1 MSISFRN
8 PAIFIIL
15 FFLTG
20 FSVLHGQNV
29 QLQGQV
35 MDTIKNPIP
44 YTNLIATPLVE
55 NLNITFAITDIKG
68 QYRLNLRVAT
78 PYKIEI
84 SHLGFS
90 KLIDTVNIT
99 QGTKKIYILQESSEL
114 LEQVIINQKMAII
127 VKEDTIIYRTNQFKT
142 GEERKLREVLKK
154 LPGVEVDR
162 DGNVK
167 VNGKKVTK
175 LMVEGKTFF
184 TGDTKLAVNNIPAD
198 AVDEIV
204 VLDNYS
210 EVAFLKGLIDSD
222 QMALNI
228 ILKEDKKEFVF
239 GDLEAGGGVEE
250 RFLLHPT
257 LFYYGPKTAINV
269 IGDINNIGKKSF
281 TLNDYINFEG
291 GFTSLL
297 DGSTSFADL
306 YNSDFAQFLNQENFV
321 YQKNDFGAGSISQQL
336 SRTVRLE
343 AFSIVNKGKTDT
355 QNINTINYLTND
367 AVDENRKTFTSN
379 NVVFTLNKLKLRYQ
393 PDDETDLAYDA
404 FIKTSKGDALQDI
417 ISFATEDSTSTNTL
431 QQLKNVSVKQE
442 IRFNKR
448 FSYEHTSTVTAN
460 YSYSI
465 QENDYDWLFNQP
477 VFNNLIPFEEEESG
491 FFNILQNTS
500 TTKHKANIN
509 LKHYWILDKFNH
521 IYPQVGFRF
530 LDESFTSLD
539 SQLLQDGSINGF
551 QENGFNNDT
560 NFRLNE
566 YYIGVQYKVKI
577 GNFIFKLGLMH
588 HFYFWKANQFSEEIA
603 NKQKN
608 VWLPELNIKYE
619 LSSAEKIEFDYQL
632 KSGFANVQQY
642 ANRLRLASFNQ
653 LYRGNEDL
661 ENELYHAARLSY
673 SQFNLYKGVYINA
686 NLSYTKREKSIRNTT
701 QIEGIEQVNT
711 SIYTSLPENN
721 YVFTGSFGKQLGDY
735 RLTLLGNLNLT
746 DYTRI
751 VNDDLIDYQSN
762 NYGYTL
768 KAETRFK
775 VWPNFEIG
783 WEQQLSNFK
792 SENSENKFTQINPY
806 ATLDWDFLNDFIL
819 SADYSYNYYKNL
831 NTNQIN
837 QFNIGNLSLYYN
849 QEDSPWG
856 FEIDV
861 DNIFDVRYKNEN
873 FFNQFLVMDTNIFI
887 QPRTILFKLSY
898 KL

>member
-1 MSISFRN
+1 
-8 PAIFIIL
+8 
-15 FFLTG
+15 
-20 FSVLHGQNV
+20 
-29 QLQGQV
+29 

-99 QGTKKIYILQESSEL
+99 QDTKKTYTLQESSEL

-127 VKEDTIIYRTNQFKT
+127 VKEDTIIYRTDQFKT
-142 GEERKLREVLKK
+142 GEDRKLREVLKR

-228 ILKEDKKEFVF
+228 ILKEGKKEFVF

-291 GFTSLL
+291 GFASLL
-297 DGSTSFADL
+297 EGSTSFTDL

-336 SRTVRLE
+336 SPTVRLE

-355 QNINTINYLTND
+355 QNSNTINYLTDD
-367 AVDENRKTFTSN
+367 AVDENRETFTNN
-379 NVVFTLNKLKLRYQ
+379 NVVFTLNKFKLRYQ
-393 PDDETDLAYDA
+393 PDTETDLAYDA
-404 FIKTSKGDALQDI
+404 FIKTSKGDALLDI
-417 ISFATEDSTSTNTL
+417 NSFTTEDDSTITNTL

-442 IRFNKR
+442 IRFNKQ
-448 FSYEHTSTVTAN
+448 FSYEHTSTITAN

-477 VFNNLIPFEEEESG
+477 VFNNLIPFEEESG

-500 TTKHKANIN
+500 AIKHQANIN

-521 IYPQVGFRF
+521 IYPRVGLRF
-530 LDESFTSLD
+530 LDESFTTLD

-560 NFRLNE
+560 NFRLNDN
-566 YYIGVQYKVKI
+566 YIGLQYKVKT
-577 GNFIFKLGLMH
+577 GNFIFKPGLMY
-588 HFYFWKANQFSEEIA
+588 HFYFWKVNQFSEESA
-603 NKQKN
+603 NKQKS
-608 VWLPELNIKYE
+608 VLLPELNMKYE

-632 KSGFANVQQY
+632 KTGFSNVQQY

-653 LYRGNEDL
+653 LYQGNEDL

-673 SQFNLYKGVYINA
+673 RQFNLYKGVYINA

-701 QIEGIEQVNT
+701 QIEGIEQINT
-711 SIYTSLPENN
+711 SIYTSLPENS

-751 VNDDLIDYQSN
+751 INDDLIDFKSN
-762 NYGYTL
+762 NHSYTL
-768 KAETRFK
+768 KAETHFK
-775 VWPNFEIG
+775 DWPNFEIG

-806 ATLDWDFLNDFIL
+806 ATLDWDFLNGFIL

-873 FFNQFLVMDTNIFI
+873 FFNQFLIMDTNIFI
-887 QPRTILFKLSY
+887 QPRTILFILSY
-898 KL
+898 KF

>member
-1 MSISFRN
+1 
-8 PAIFIIL
+8 
-15 FFLTG
+15 
-20 FSVLHGQNV
+20 
-29 QLQGQV
+29 
-35 MDTIKNPIP
+35 MDTIKNPIT

-55 NLNITFAITDIKG
+55 NLNITFAITDTDGNYK
-68 QYRLNLRVAT
+68 LNLRVGT

-90 KLIDTVNIT
+90 KLTDTVDIT
-99 QGTKKIYILQESSEL
+99 QDTNKTYTLQERSEL
-114 LEQVIINQKMAII
+114 LDQVIINQKMAIV

-175 LMVEGKTFF
+175 LMVDGKTFF

-198 AVDEIV
+198 VVDEIV
-204 VLDNYS
+204 VQDNYS
-210 EVAFLKGLIDSD
+210 IVPFLKGLIDTD

-228 ILKEDKKEFVF
+228 KLKEGKKEFVF
-239 GDLEAGGGVEE
+239 GDLEAGGGVKD
-250 RFLLHPT
+250 RFLFHPT

-291 GFTSLL
+291 GFASLL

-306 YNSDFAQFLNQENFV
+306 YNSDFAQFLNQENFL

-336 SRTVRLE
+336 SPALRLE

-355 QNINTINYLTND
+355 QNSNTINYLTDD
-367 AVDENRKTFTSN
+367 AVDENRETSTSD
-379 NVVFTLNKLKLRYQ
+379 NVVFTLNKFKLRYQ
-393 PDDETDLAYDA
+393 PDNETDLAYDA

-417 ISFATEDSTSTNTL
+417 ISLTTEDITSTNTL
-431 QQLKNVSVKQE
+431 QQLKNVSVNQE
-442 IRFNKR
+442 LHYNKR

-477 VFNNLIPFEEEESG
+477 VFNNLIPFEEEENG
-491 FFNILQNTS
+491 FFNILQTTS
-500 TTKHKANIN
+500 VTKHQANIN

-530 LDESFTSLD
+530 LDESFMSLD
-539 SQLLQDGSINGF
+539 RQLLQDGGINGF
-551 QENGFNNDT
+551 QENGFNNET
-560 NFRLNE
+560 HFRLNDN
-566 YYIGVQYKVKI
+566 YIGLQYKVKT
-577 GNFIFKLGLMH
+577 GNFIFKPGLMY
-588 HFYFWKANQFSEEIA
+588 HFYSWKVNQFSEETA
-603 NKQKN
+603 NNQKS
-608 VWLPELNIKYE
+608 VLLPELNMRYE

-632 KSGFANVQQY
+632 KTGFSNVQQY
-642 ANRLRLASFNQ
+642 ANRLRLTSFNQ
-653 LYRGNEDL
+653 LRQGNEDL
-661 ENELYHAARLSY
+661 ENELYHTARLSY
-673 SQFNLYKGVYINA
+673 RQFNLYKGIFINA
-686 NLSYTKREKSIRNTT
+686 NLSYMKREKSIRNTT
-701 QIEGIEQVNT
+701 QIEGIDQVNT
-711 SIYTSLPENN
+711 SIYTSLPENS

-735 RLTLLGNLNLT
+735 RLTLLGNLSLT

-751 VNDDLIDYQSN
+751 VNDDLIGFQSN
-762 NYGYTL
+762 NHSYTL
-768 KAETRFK
+768 KVETHFK
-775 VWPNFEIG
+775 DWPNFEIG

-792 SENSENKFTQINPY
+792 SDNSQNNFTQIDPY
-806 ATLDWDFLNDFIL
+806 VTLDWDFLNDFIL

-837 QFNIGNLSLYYN
+837 QFNIGNFSLYYN
-849 QEDSPWG
+849 KEESPWG

-861 DNIFDVRYKNEN
+861 DNIFDVRYTNEN
-873 FFNQFLVMDTNIFI
+873 FFNQFLVEDTNIFI